1 MSLYCANAEPES
13 KQEWEPSAMAKWV
26 KCTDEK
32 SQTVWVN
39 LDNVTNM
46 TRHEKPRLSTEIIF
60 VGGGQIYARE
70 RPEDIIRE

>member
-46 TRHEKPRLSTEIIF
+46 TRYEKPGITEIIL
-60 VGGGQIYARE
+60 VGGGQITAQE
-70 RPEDIIRE
+70 RPEDLIPE